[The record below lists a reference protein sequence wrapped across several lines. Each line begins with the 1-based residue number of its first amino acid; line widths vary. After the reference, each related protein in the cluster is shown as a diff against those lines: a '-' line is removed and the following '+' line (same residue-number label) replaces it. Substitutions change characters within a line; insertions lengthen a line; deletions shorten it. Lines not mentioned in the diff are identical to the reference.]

1 MSASS
6 ETADEAPVMVSHT
19 ETNDV
24 TCGSSDV
31 TKTSSEVTCEVLVIG
46 AGISGLTAAYEIQK
60 RNPKTELCLVEAK
73 DRVGGRT
80 LATQIRVR
88 EGQTETFDLGGQWV
102 GSTQTDIMEMLDE
115 LGLEVY
121 PQYIQGTKH
130 MQLGGDAIRRYS
142 STIPNL
148 GSWWGLVQLQ
158 LFIWKVDRLAKKCSP
173 LSPCSDRSIRDL
185 DGVSVEAFARQNI
198 SNTAALEAIIAACRV
213 ILGCDASRVSV
224 VHFLAYTHA
233 AGGLNALLEA
243 TPGTAQEFKVKCA
256 TWVWTDGSATDG
268 VLNGGAGALIVWPD
282 GEERSVRAPAG
293 RLCSSFRAE
302 MVALQTALSFLLE
315 NPLHADDPVVICT
328 DSQSAL
334 AALREGPAAQHS
346 PLGGAIWRALRGLT
360 AGDRQVHLQWVP
372 SHCGLEG
379 NERADSIAKEASNLA
394 QDQAP
399 IDVQTAYRAAAREA
413 DTPQHV
419 LLRCPALMATRHR
432 LLGSIN
438 PDLEEVRS
446 GAIVAAL
453 GAAHRSLQSRT
464 ATSQL

>member
-6 ETADEAPVMVSHT
+6 ETADEAPVMTSHT

-24 TCGSSDV
+24 TRGSSD
-31 TKTSSEVTCEVLVIG
+31 VTCEVLVIG

-73 DRVGGRT
+73 GRVGGRT

-130 MQLGGDAIRRYS
+130 MQLGGDSIRRYS

-173 LSPCSDRSIRDL
+173 LSSCSDRTIRDL

-198 SNTAALEAIIAACRV
+198 SNMAALEAIIAACRV

-243 TPGTAQEFKVKCA
+243 TPGTAQEFKVKGGTQQISELLA
-256 TWVWTDGSATDG
+256 DRIGRHRIFLGHPVTEITQGNDDVTVSTGDG
-268 VLNGGAGALIVWPD
+268 VVFHCKYVISALPPNQLARVNFTPPLSPVRRELISNMPMGHLIKFVVTFEEAFWRAAGMSGEVVSNGGPSTVPGCTHGPLCIVYD
-282 GEERSVRAPAG
+282 ATSDK
-293 RLCSSFRAE
+293 CS
-302 MVALQTALSFLLE
+302 
-315 NPLHADDPVVICT
+315 
-328 DSQSAL
+328 
-334 AALREGPAAQHS
+334 
-346 PLGGAIWRALRGLT
+346 
-360 AGDRQVHLQWVP
+360 
-372 SHCGLEG
+372 
-379 NERADSIAKEASNLA
+379 
-394 QDQAP
+394 
-399 IDVQTAYRAAAREA
+399 
-413 DTPQHV
+413 
-419 LLRCPALMATRHR
+419 PALVGFIA
-432 LLGSIN
+432 GS
-438 PDLEEVRS
+438 
-446 GAIVAAL
+446 
-453 GAAHRSLQSRT
+453 
-464 ATSQL
+464 TSVGWESKR